1 MPSEKEKEEKQGE
14 NHRKKLDASRMS
26 GAELLEAV
34 GVAESLEDSLVH
46 ASRQNQQNAEKSGDF
61 ANTETPEITKSE
73 SEPEPEHEPDAG
85 SEIQRKIALIQQ
97 QKQEKLRQ
105 AQEKLQ
111 ANREIPV
118 APGMTE
124 PEQEQDSDQETDRNP
139 EDAPIPEENSG
150 KQTATVKK
158 VRVRAVATPVTASQS
173 ESEDSENPENS
184 ENLEDFEEPK
194 NSEEFEEFE
203 SPEEPEIPENPE
215 ESENSEMPEKS
226 VKPKTSGKSKKSRK
240 SRKGLTG
247 AKLGAILGVAGAGAL
262 LLTYLVGAIHYQEK
276 FLPHTYINS
285 LAVAGMTTEEA
296 HDALLEQKQAKDL
309 TLITAKGEQVVIPA
323 QDFQAQYNIPA
334 GAFNEAVNES
344 NFNWVSKLFNSSEY
358 AVPYEYSYSEEE
370 LRSLIEAHD
379 WGSTVSEN
387 AKIVRTDSGKFEIT
401 PETTGD
407 RFDTDR
413 LMKFITDELAVGKN
427 VITMEDSGCYEP
439 YKAKVTAEDLQEDLA
454 VYNQYA
460 ECNVTYDFDDR
471 KITLDSDTIISWLL
485 TKPDGSFV
493 TTSGHVIPMDEQKV
507 REFVDDMAEQTDTY
521 GKDREFYATVDGWI
535 TVPWIDKAA
544 WDQQS
549 CYGWL
554 INRKD
559 TVVQLMELIQAG
571 ESVTVEP
578 IYETWGIGYTRKT
591 DDIGTTYIEADISEQ
606 HMWFYKDNKLI
617 MDYDFVSG
625 LETNSSRRT
634 PRGIGKITGHIKG
647 KTLGTYAVQGYEQ
660 WVEYWIPFGYIGCGF
675 HDLSRGA
682 YGGNIYMYNGS
693 HGCLNMRLSEVKNL
707 FENIEDGI
715 PVIVHD

>member
-1 MPSEKEKEEKQGE
+1 MPNEKEKEKKQGE
-14 NHRKKLDASRMS
+14 NQRRKLDASRMS
-26 GAELLEAV
+26 AAEILEAV
-34 GVAESLEDSLVH
+34 GAAEPLEDSLVH
-46 ASRQNQQNAEKSGDF
+46 ARRKKQQEEQAQNARNS
-61 ANTETPEITKSE
+61 SE
-73 SEPEPEHEPDAG
+73 AEPASKPGSVPDQN
-85 SEIQRKIALIQQ
+85 SNSDSDIQKKIALIQQ
-97 QKQEKLRQ
+97 QKQEKLKQ
-105 AQEKLQ
+105 AQEKLN
-111 ANREIPV
+111 ANRELPV
-118 APGMTE
+118 SPGVSDSE
-124 PEQEQDSDQETDRNP
+124 PEPGSDSDQNP
-139 EDAPIPEENSG
+139 DSSVQEQNAE
-150 KQTATVKK
+150 KQMTQVRK
-158 VRVRAVATPVTASQS
+158 VRVRAVTTPTAM
-173 ESEDSENPENS
+173 PT
-184 ENLEDFEEPK
+184 
-194 NSEEFEEFE
+194 
-203 SPEEPEIPENPE
+203 PE
-215 ESENSEMPEKS
+215 ESEPVLKNPESPDISENAEKS
-226 VKPKTSGKSKKSRK
+226 EKKSSEKSGKSKKSIF
-240 SRKGLTG
+240 S
-247 AKLGAILGVAGAGAL
+247 AKMGAILGVAGAGVL
-262 LLTYLVGAIHYQEK
+262 LLIYLIGAFHYQEK

-285 LAVAGMTTEEA
+285 FAVAGMTREEA
-296 HDALLEQKQAKDL
+296 HNALLEQKQAKDL

-323 QDFQAQYNIPA
+323 QDFQAEYTIPA

-344 NFNWVSKLFNSSEY
+344 NFNWVSKLFSSSEY
-358 AVPYEYSYSEEE
+358 AIPYEYSYSEEA
-370 LRSLIEAHD
+370 LRSLIESHD
-379 WGSTVSEN
+379 WGSGRSQN
-387 AKIVRTDSGKFEIT
+387 AKIVRADSGKFEIT

-407 RFDTDR
+407 QFDTGR
-413 LMKFITDELAVGKN
+413 LMRFIVSELAAGKN

-439 YKAKVTAEDLQEDLA
+439 YKAKVTSQDLQEDLA

-544 WDQQS
+544 WGDAS

-559 TVVQLMELIQAG
+559 TVVQLMELIEAG

-578 IYETWGIGYTRKT
+578 IYETWGTGYTRKT

-606 HMWFYKDNKLI
+606 HMWFYRDNQLI

-634 PRGIGKITGHIKG
+634 PRGICKITGHLNG
-647 KTLGTYAVQGYEQ
+647 KTLGTYEVQGYSQ
-660 WVEYWIPFGYIGCGF
+660 WVDYWIPFNYLGCGF

-707 FENIEDGI
+707 YNEIEDGI

>member
-1 MPSEKEKEEKQGE
+1 
-14 NHRKKLDASRMS
+14 MS
-26 GAELLEAV
+26 AAEILEAV

-46 ASRQNQQNAEKSGDF
+46 ASRKNQRQQKNPAPEVPESAAKS
-61 ANTETPEITKSE
+61 S
-73 SEPEPEHEPDAG
+73 PDADPD
-85 SEIQRKIALIQQ
+85 IQKKIALIQQ

-105 AQEKLQ
+105 SQEKLN
-111 ANREIPV
+111 ANGNRELPV
-118 APGMTE
+118 SQMPV
-124 PEQEQDSDQETDRNP
+124 QQDAD
-139 EDAPIPEENSG
+139 
-150 KQTATVKK
+150 KQNTQVRKI
-158 VRVRAVATPVTASQS
+158 RVRAVSTVESVPKSVP
-173 ESEDSENPENS
+173 ESEQLPVSEI
-184 ENLEDFEEPK
+184 
-194 NSEEFEEFE
+194 
-203 SPEEPEIPENPE
+203 PEEPEIFE
-215 ESENSEMPEKS
+215 EPEMPEKLEMPEEPEMPEDPEIPEKPEKEP
-226 VKPKTSGKSKKSRK
+226 VKKSGKRKKKSNY
-240 SRKGLTG
+240 G
-247 AKLGAILGVAGAGAL
+247 AKMGAILGIAGAGVL
-262 LLTYLVGAIHYQEK
+262 LMIYFVGALRYQGK

-296 HDALLEQKQAKDL
+296 HDALLEQKQANDL
-309 TLITAKGEQVVIPA
+309 TLITPKGEQVVFAA
-323 QDFQAQYNIPA
+323 QDFQAEYTIPA

-344 NFNWVSKLFNSSEY
+344 HFNWVAKLFNSSEY
-358 AVPYEYSYSEEE
+358 AVRYEYSYSEED
-370 LRSLIEAHD
+370 LRSLIENYN
-379 WGSTVSEN
+379 WGSEVSQN
-387 AKIVRTDSGKFEIT
+387 AKIVRSDSGKFEIT

-407 RFDTDR
+407 QFDTER
-413 LMKFITDELAVGKN
+413 LMRFIVSELAAGKN

-439 YKAKVTAEDLQEDLA
+439 YQAKVTSEDLQKDLA

-578 IYETWGIGYTRKT
+578 IYETWGTGYTRKT

-606 HMWFYKDNKLI
+606 HMWFYRDGQLI

-675 HDLSRGA
+675 HDLSRSA

-707 FENIEDGI
+707 YNEIEDGI